1 MTPLDYFL
9 VTLLMVCLA
18 ILAGMLVR
26 ERTQH
31 AQNAEA
37 LADAEMRALTFRSLL
52 DELPDMVMVLN
63 AQGQLIHMSNEMGY
77 IVDALDPDVV
87 IDGDRDATVLGQF
100 FPELVDDGVTHIQA
114 MEAFW
119 DNGTV
124 EVPFA
129 DLSEPKKFGRIGKW
143 ILPSDRSER
152 CFAVSI
158 IDVTQQENELTEL
171 RKAVN
176 MDYLTGLFSR
186 RALVDSFEEKEHAPG
201 DCLLLIDLDHFKG
214 INDSYGH
221 SVGDDVLK
229 MVGQVLA
236 EHMGKRGVA
245 ARLGGEEFALLRGFE
260 SEEAALEFA
269 HSIRRAIGGNAI
281 KSEAHHVKV
290 TASIGIRPLDE
301 NETLDDALFQA
312 DRALQE
318 AKQLGR
324 NTCVIADAVFL
335 EALKAAGD
343 MITSF
348 EIEEGLRNNQFY
360 YALQPIW
367 NVDTHIADGFEAL
380 LRWDRPDGLHISP
393 AKFAVAFTQIS
404 RLPEFVEQAK
414 ALRRSVIYNLTAAP
428 GAYISFN
435 VDVETLTLYR
445 ASAEIMDWFDND
457 FVINDRQIVLEI
469 SEASLA
475 KRANRSKVIDEI
487 KILREYGYKIALDDF
502 GRASSNLLRFAE
514 FPTDIIKVDK
524 ELTAGAGLQGNRIKS
539 RTLGA
544 IANLARSLGIDIV
557 IEGVETYRQ
566 ARTLRNM
573 MLIKQQGFLHC
584 KPMTVEEINEKM
596 DLGMDVNHPL
606 PPEIRDGLPKGILK
620 V

>member
-37 LADAEMRALTFRSLL
+37 LADAEMRALTFRSLF

-63 AQGQLIHMSNEMGY
+63 AQGHLIHMSNEMGY

-100 FPELVDDGVTHIQA
+100 FPELVDGGVTHIQA

-129 DLSEPKKFGRIGKW
+129 DLSEPKKFRRIGKW

-186 RALVDSFEEKEHAPG
+186 RALVDHFEEKEHAPG

-229 MVGQVLA
+229 MVGQVLG

-260 SEEAALEFA
+260 TEEAALEFA
-269 HSIRRAIGGNAI
+269 DAIRRAISENAI
-281 KSEAHHVKV
+281 KSESHHVKV

-324 NTCVIADAVFL
+324 NTCVIANSVFL

-348 EIEEGLRNNQFY
+348 EIEEGMRKNQFY

-367 NVDTHIADGFEAL
+367 NVDTHTADGFEAL
-380 LRWDRPDGLHISP
+380 LRWDRPDGLQISP
-393 AKFAVAFTQIS
+393 AKFAVAFTQIVS
-404 RLPEFVEQAK
+404 
-414 ALRRSVIYNLTAAP
+414 LRREPS
-428 GAYISFN
+428 
-435 VDVETLTLYR
+435 
-445 ASAEIMDWFDND
+445 
-457 FVINDRQIVLEI
+457 
-469 SEASLA
+469 
-475 KRANRSKVIDEI
+475 
-487 KILREYGYKIALDDF
+487 
-502 GRASSNLLRFAE
+502 
-514 FPTDIIKVDK
+514 
-524 ELTAGAGLQGNRIKS
+524 
-539 RTLGA
+539 
-544 IANLARSLGIDIV
+544 
-557 IEGVETYRQ
+557 
-566 ARTLRNM
+566 
-573 MLIKQQGFLHC
+573 
-584 KPMTVEEINEKM
+584 
-596 DLGMDVNHPL
+596 
-606 PPEIRDGLPKGILK
+606 
-620 V
+620 